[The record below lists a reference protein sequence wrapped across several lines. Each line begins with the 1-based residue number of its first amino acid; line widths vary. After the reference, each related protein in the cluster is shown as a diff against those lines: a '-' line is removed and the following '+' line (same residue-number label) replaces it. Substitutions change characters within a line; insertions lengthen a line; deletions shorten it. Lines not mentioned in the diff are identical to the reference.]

1 MNRFQN
7 YSVLV
12 VDDDAESLE
21 SMSEYLDFEFSTV
34 YRAQSAKDALDI
46 IIEKKPDVIFTDIQ
60 MPEEDGFSLIWQLDK
75 MGIKIPVIV
84 ISAYDDK
91 EKLLKAIKL
100 GIVDYLIKPLNSKK
114 LKEAMRV
121 CYEKLKLPKKEI
133 LLEGN
138 FLWNQDQ
145 SLLTKHG
152 KLINLTKSETKLLGI
167 LIENLNKPMD
177 SIDLFYHL
185 WDYEEK
191 EYNPKNI
198 RNIVYKLRKKLDC
211 EGLIENIYGGRYMIS
226 SVI

>member
-34 YRAQSAKDALDI
+34 YRAKSAKDALDI
-46 IIEKKPDVIFTDIQ
+46 IIGQNPDIIFTDIQ

-100 GIVDYLIKPLNSKK
+100 GIVDYLIKPLDSKK

-121 CYEKLKLPKKEI
+121 CYEKLKLPRKKI

-138 FLWNQDQ
+138 FSWNQDQ
-145 SLLTKHG
+145 SLLTKNN
-152 KLINLTKSETKLLGI
+152 KLVNLTKSETKLLQI

-191 EYNPKNI
+191 EYNPKNV
-198 RNIVYKLRKKLDC
+198 RNIVYKLRKKLDYD
-211 EGLIENIYGGRYMIS
+211 GLIENIYGGKYMIS
-226 SVI
+226 SVL